1 MVLTPLCNF
10 QLKYL
15 EYFCSHIK
23 SNKTEK
29 TQKSAKI
36 NEKHISDNTFL
47 TASNRKVR
55 KRNSATVSFDSLLL
69 SDKNPYGSSCN
80 PSQSY
85 RTPYSDSELTERLA
99 TLMREGLQQ
108 SIKLYNSKT
117 AV

>member
-15 EYFCSHIK
+15 EYFCIHIK

-36 NEKHISDNTFL
+36 NEKHISDNRFL
-47 TASNRKVR
+47 TASTQKVR
-55 KRNSATVSFDSLLL
+55 KRNSPTVSFDSLL
-69 SDKNPYGSSCN
+69 SDKNLYGSFCN

-85 RTPYSDSELTERLA
+85 RTPHSDSEVTE
-99 TLMREGLQQ
+99 
-108 SIKLYNSKT
+108 
-117 AV
+117 